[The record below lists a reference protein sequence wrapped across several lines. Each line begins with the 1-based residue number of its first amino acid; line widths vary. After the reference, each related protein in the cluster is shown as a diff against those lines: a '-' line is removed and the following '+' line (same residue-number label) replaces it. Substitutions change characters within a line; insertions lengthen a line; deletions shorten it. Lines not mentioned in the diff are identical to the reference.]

1 MSVNT
6 CMCACIF
13 DINIQCTCICT
24 IVHVMLLVYV
34 HVHVHC
40 TCTCTMYIFA
50 FTLPYTSYISLSP
63 LSSPL
68 SFSLSFPP
76 SLSLSLFF
84 SLYFSPL
91 SLPLSLFLH
100 VLKGLDLHR
109 PIVYQHSKKLLC
121 SLTVL
126 LACRDDY
133 RAACEARLTQ
143 HEAFLH
149 SPSLLSLT
157 SNEGGGGGDLQRV
170 GSLNSLNEGKEGISE
185 TSLARKARTLI
196 KYISERYSTC
206 TCIYMYFTFTCAQNN
221 FDHLHVH

>member
-1 MSVNT
+1 MY
-6 CMCACIF
+6 M
-13 DINIQCTCICT
+13 
-24 IVHVMLLVYV
+24 Y
-34 HVHVHC
+34 
-40 TCTCTMYIFA
+40 MYIFA
-50 FTLPYTSYISLSP
+50 FTLPYTSYLSLFLSLPPLSP
-63 LSSPL
+63 LSSP
-68 SFSLSFPP
+68 SLSLPFFP
-76 SLSLSLFF
+76 SFSLSLFF

-91 SLPLSLFLH
+91 SLSLSLFH

-206 TCIYMYFTFTCAQNN
+206 ILHVFYMYMCTKQF
-221 FDHLHVH
+221 

>member
-1 MSVNT
+1 MHN
-6 CMCACIF
+6 
-13 DINIQCTCICT
+13 CTCNVIG
-24 IVHVMLLVYV
+24 V
-34 HVHVHC
+34 C
-40 TCTCTMYIFA
+40 TCTCTCTF
-50 FTLPYTSYISLSP
+50 LPLLYLKYTSYISLSP
-63 LSSPL
+63 LSSPLSLLSSPL

-76 SLSLSLFF
+76 SLSLSLLLSLFF
-84 SLYFSPL
+84 S

-206 TCIYMYFTFTCAQNN
+206 TCI
-221 FDHLHVH
+221 LHVHVHETILTIYMYIKS

>member
-1 MSVNT
+1 MY
-6 CMCACIF
+6 MY
-13 DINIQCTCICT
+13 
-24 IVHVMLLVYV
+24 IVHVHCTCTLYMYMYNV

-40 TCTCTMYIFA
+40 TCTCTCTFFVLLYLI
-50 FTLPYTSYISLSP
+50 LHISLSP

-76 SLSLSLFF
+76 LSLSS
-84 SLYFSPL
+84 SLSIVLLSP
-91 SLPLSLFLH
+91 SLSLFLH

>member
-1 MSVNT
+1 MYMHN
-6 CMCACIF
+6 
-13 DINIQCTCICT
+13 CTCNVIG
-24 IVHVMLLVYV
+24 V
-34 HVHVHC
+34 C
-40 TCTCTMYIFA
+40 TCTCTF
-50 FTLPYTSYISLSP
+50 LPLLYLILHISLSLPPLSP
-63 LSSPL
+63 LSSPSL
-68 SFSLSFPP
+68 FLPFFPSFSLS
-76 SLSLSLFF
+76 LLLSLFF
-84 SLYFSPL
+84 S

-170 GSLNSLNEGKEGISE
+170 GSLNSLNEGKEGTSE

-206 TCIYMYFTFTCAQNN
+206 TCIYMYFTCTCAQNN

>member
-1 MSVNT
+1 
-6 CMCACIF
+6 
-13 DINIQCTCICT
+13 
-24 IVHVMLLVYV
+24 
-34 HVHVHC
+34 
-40 TCTCTMYIFA
+40 MYMYMFIFA
-50 FTLPYTSYISLSP
+50 FTLPYTSYLSLSSSLFP
-63 LSSPL
+63 LSLLSLPPL

-76 SLSLSLFF
+76 SLSLSLLF
-84 SLYFSPL
+84 SLFFY

-170 GSLNSLNEGKEGISE
+170 GSLNSLNEGKEGTSE

-196 KYISERYSTC
+196 KYISERYNTC
-206 TCIYMYFTFTCAQNN
+206 TCILHVFYMYMCTEQF
-221 FDHLHVH
+221 

>member
-1 MSVNT
+1 MHN
-6 CMCACIF
+6 
-13 DINIQCTCICT
+13 CTCNVIG
-24 IVHVMLLVYV
+24 V
-34 HVHVHC
+34 C
-40 TCTCTMYIFA
+40 TCTCTF
-50 FTLPYTSYISLSP
+50 LPLLYLILHISLSSSLFPLCLLSLPP
-63 LSSPL
+63 LSL
-68 SFSLSFPP
+68 SLSFPP
-76 SLSLSLFF
+76 SLSLSS
-84 SLYFSPL
+84 SLSIFLLSP
-91 SLPLSLFLH
+91 SLSLFH

-170 GSLNSLNEGKEGISE
+170 GSLNSLNEGKEGTSE

-206 TCIYMYFTFTCAQNN
+206 TCILHVFYMYMCTKQF
-221 FDHLHVH
+221 

>member
-1 MSVNT
+1 MHN
-6 CMCACIF
+6 
-13 DINIQCTCICT
+13 CTCNVIGVCT
-24 IVHVMLLVYV
+24 CTYIV
-34 HVHVHC
+34 HVHVRFC
-40 TCTCTMYIFA
+40 LY
-50 FTLPYTSYISLSP
+50 FTLYFISLSLP
-63 LSSPL
+63 LSSPSL
-68 SFSLSFPP
+68 SSPPSLFLPFFPSFSLS
-76 SLSLSLFF
+76 LLLSLFF
-84 SLYFSPL
+84 S
-91 SLPLSLFLH
+91 SLPLSLF

-170 GSLNSLNEGKEGISE
+170 GSLNSLNEGKEGTSE

-206 TCIYMYFTFTCAQNN
+206 TCILHVFYMYMCTEQF
-221 FDHLHVH
+221 

>member
-1 MSVNT
+1 MY
-6 CMCACIF
+6 MY
-13 DINIQCTCICT
+13 
-24 IVHVMLLVYV
+24 MY
-34 HVHVHC
+34 
-40 TCTCTMYIFA
+40 MYIFA
-50 FTLPYTSYISLSP
+50 FTLPYTSYLSLFLSLPPLSP
-63 LSSPL
+63 LSSSSLFLPFFP
-68 SFSLSFPP
+68 SFSLS
-76 SLSLSLFF
+76 LLSLFF
-84 SLYFSPL
+84 SSP
-91 SLPLSLFLH
+91 PLSLFLH

-109 PIVYQHSKKLLC
+109 PVVYQHSKKLLC

-170 GSLNSLNEGKEGISE
+170 GSLNSLNEGKEGTSE

-206 TCIYMYFTFTCAQNN
+206 TCIYMYFTCTC
-221 FDHLHVH
+221 F

>member
-1 MSVNT
+1 MHN
-6 CMCACIF
+6 
-13 DINIQCTCICT
+13 CTCNVIG
-24 IVHVMLLVYV
+24 V
-34 HVHVHC
+34 C
-40 TCTCTMYIFA
+40 TCTCTF
-50 FTLPYTSYISLSP
+50 LPLLYLILHISLSP
-63 LSSPL
+63 LSSPSL
-68 SFSLSFPP
+68 FLPFFPSFSLSLSS
-76 SLSLSLFF
+76 SLSIVLLSP
-84 SLYFSPL
+84 S
-91 SLPLSLFLH
+91 LSLFLH

-170 GSLNSLNEGKEGISE
+170 GSLNSLNEGKEGTSE

-206 TCIYMYFTFTCAQNN
+206 TCILHVFYMYMYTKQFGPFTCTLS
-221 FDHLHVH
+221 HE